1 MHTLWLAAL
10 VGAASALAV
19 AAPAPASKPSADA
32 VAAVVSFRD
41 PLQWKR
47 SDYANSMGAD
57 PVVSFAKGSER
68 ISVYVYGA
76 PGSAYKTPEDFLKGP
91 AATSMGRPAER
102 IGDTRVNG
110 RNAALYRRSYPLG
123 DYDPDK
129 PETGPARL
137 GEQLFCVL
145 PPAADGRFAVLAH
158 DQNRPR
164 PGTGSGGDAWKAFL
178 KTVKPAG
185 PKP

>member
-10 VGAASALAV
+10 AAAALAAPPP
-19 AAPAPASKPSADA
+19 AAKPSADA
-32 VAAVVSFRD
+32 VAAVVAFRD
-41 PLQWKR
+41 PPRWRR

-57 PVVSFAKGSER
+57 PVVSFARGSER
-68 ISVYVYGA
+68 ISVSVYGA
-76 PGSAYKTPEDFLKGP
+76 AGSAYKTPEDFLKGP
-91 AATSMGRPAER
+91 AATSMGRAPAR
-102 IGDTRVNG
+102 AGAAKVGG
-110 RNAALYRRSYPLG
+110 REVALYRRSYPLG
-123 DYDPDK
+123 DYDPSK
-129 PETGPARL
+129 PEAGPPRL

-158 DQNRPR
+158 DQNRPL
-164 PGTGSGGDAWKAFL
+164 PGPDSSGGAAWKAFL

>member
-1 MHTLWLAAL
+1 METLRLAL
-10 VGAASALAV
+10 LLSAASAM
-19 AAPAPASKPSADA
+19 AAPPPAAKPSADA

-76 PGSAYKTPEDFLKGP
+76 PGSAYKTPEDFMKGP
-91 AATSMGRPAER
+91 AATSMGQAPAR
-102 IGDTRVNG
+102 AGSARVAG
-110 RNAALYRRSYPLG
+110 RETAVYRRSYPLG
-123 DYDPDK
+123 DDDPAK
-129 PETGPARL
+129 PEAGPARL

-158 DQNRPR
+158 DQNRPL
-164 PGTGSGGDAWKAFL
+164 PGPSSTGGGVWKAFL
-178 KTVKPAG
+178 KSVKPAG